1 MHGGRVGVGMGM
13 ELGLGR
19 GRGWGRGRGR
29 VGSFGVI
36 NKEPTKR
43 FFFATKNND
52 KFNLAK
58 VSIDSDVKS
67 SISTA
72 KKETTLKEKKA
83 KEYNLK
89 RVIVPGDTQTDQSMS
104 WRMPHKKRGQK
115 DPGFNL
121 DYLPPKTHPP
131 VHN

>member
-1 MHGGRVGVGMGM
+1 MSFISSLVLVLLCSSLHACNARN
-13 ELGLGR
+13 
-19 GRGWGRGRGR
+19 
-29 VGSFGVI
+29 FGVI
-36 NKEPTKR
+36 NKEATNR
-43 FFFATKNND
+43 FFFTTENDD

-58 VSIDSDVKS
+58 VSIKSDVKS

-72 KKETTLKEKKA
+72 KKETTLKEKKVE
-83 KEYNLK
+83 EYNLKTSTKK

-131 VHN
+131 LHN